1 MFNGVTINQILQF
14 GLKNSSWRSIGCDV
28 FRGQQGWFLPRKGF
42 LRTSTKY
49 VLSPD
54 GTKLNYTLV
63 EKAEEKWTKIKEEK
77 ENMILAVGGN
87 CKSEC
92 ALFLNDLQP
101 LDNENSDE
109 VKALVDQIC
118 TLYIKRVTDSI
129 VSDDIDSGNVQEVN
143 EMITELNNASDNN
156 AAGEMEVQP
165 VSGDVEGQ

>member
-1 MFNGVTINQILQF
+1 MLFKLV
-14 GLKNSSWRSIGCDV
+14 SSRPVI
-28 FRGQQGWFLPRKGF
+28 
-42 LRTSTKY
+42 
-49 VLSPD
+49 
-54 GTKLNYTLV
+54 
-63 EKAEEKWTKIKEEK
+63 
-77 ENMILAVGGN
+77 
-87 CKSEC
+87 
-92 ALFLNDLQP
+92 LFLNDLQP

>member
-1 MFNGVTINQILQF
+1 MITDVALQA
-14 GLKNSSWRSIGCDV
+14 I
-28 FRGQQGWFLPRKGF
+28 P
-42 LRTSTKY
+42 TT
-49 VLSPD
+49 
-54 GTKLNYTLV
+54 
-63 EKAEEKWTKIKEEK
+63 KEEK